1 MHRLHTTPPATKVNG
16 PMPPTGERAA
26 ITQKLAKEA
35 PHRKGQEEAHRMGDA
50 LAHAKHKETPS
61 RK

>member
-1 MHRLHTTPPATKVNG
+1 MHRLYITPPVPKVNG
-16 PMPPTGERAA
+16 LMPPTGERAA

-35 PHRKGQEEAHRMGDA
+35 PHRKGQEEVHRMGDA

-61 RK
+61 IK

>member
-1 MHRLHTTPPATKVNG
+1 MHRLHTTPAAPKVNE

-35 PHRKGQEEAHRMGDA
+35 PHRKGQEEVHRMGDA
-50 LAHAKHKETPS
+50 LAHAKHKDTPS
-61 RK
+61 IK

>member
-1 MHRLHTTPPATKVNG
+1 
-16 PMPPTGERAA
+16 MPPSGERAA

-35 PHRKGQEEAHRMGDA
+35 PHRKGQEEVHRMGDA

-61 RK
+61 IK